1 MQLFAITRATCA
13 TVPPLDAITSFI
25 AKATNYPRTSI
36 HLSTDTMTPE
46 FPIIEPFRWLR
57 TSKRRQFATY
67 VSIDLSIF
75 LSMTISNFV
84 FTINLFITTT
94 FFNIKWSLK
103 SGKSTAIRGELN
115 IWSEWTQSDE
125 ITRFNVHTRETGT
138 TERMCANIVLIEW
151 SRCAITFSWAIT
163 MPPKFGAEI
172 DVLRLRRANRQCW
185 RFIGDPLGQAL
196 CINYEP

>member
-1 MQLFAITRATCA
+1 MPLPVSSPRRQTTLGRQFIFQLTQWHRNSQSSNHFVDCERPNAANLQLTCQ
-13 TVPPLDAITSFI
+13 LI
-25 AKATNYPRTSI
+25 YPFSC
-36 HLSTDTMTPE
+36 PWQ
-46 FPIIEPFRWLR
+46 FPILFSQSTFLLQPHFL
-57 TSKRRQFATY
+57 T
-67 VSIDLSIF
+67 LSEVW
-75 LSMTISNFV
+75 NQG
-84 FTINLFITTT
+84 NQ
-94 FFNIKWSLK
+94 
-103 SGKSTAIRGELN
+103 RPLN

-185 RFIGDPLGQAL
+185 RFISDPLGQAL